1 MSSCKNC
8 GTCFRDKW
16 VLERHMSRI
25 KPCKKVNIL
34 IQNDNQSLEEKIS
47 ISGEKISTSEEKI
60 STSEE
65 KISTSEEKI
74 STSEEKNQSIKCE
87 FCLNIFHCKKYK
99 KIHQENCKL
108 KNDPIRLLE
117 IEKKIKINIPG
128 SKTECRFCNKDF
140 CRLSVLNKHIIHCK
154 EREDYHKQLLTKS
167 TEMQIQ
173 NIGTLN
179 NGTMN
184 INNGTVNNITINN
197 FGQESLDHLQI
208 EKTIDLLR
216 KIRAEYDAE
225 DVYISAGELII
236 SFDKYIREVP
246 ENRNISIPDPKGI
259 YANIKTTEGW
269 EMHLIEKVLNKGF
282 KKSANLL
289 YDTKN
294 SINDHNTR
302 VFESNTNKSIFT
314 EIKDFANK
322 GFKHSKY
329 GDTKSR
335 QIKTSYKI
343 SKLKKKQEPIDF

>member
-1 MSSCKNC
+1 
-8 GTCFRDKW
+8 
-16 VLERHMSRI
+16 
-25 KPCKKVNIL
+25 
-34 IQNDNQSLEEKIS
+34 
-47 ISGEKISTSEEKI
+47 
-60 STSEE
+60 
-65 KISTSEEKI
+65 
-74 STSEEKNQSIKCE
+74 
-87 FCLNIFHCKKYK
+87 
-99 KIHQENCKL
+99 
-108 KNDPIRLLE
+108 
-117 IEKKIKINIPG
+117 
-128 SKTECRFCNKDF
+128 
-140 CRLSVLNKHIIHCK
+140 
-154 EREDYHKQLLTKS
+154 
-167 TEMQIQ
+167 MQIQ

-184 INNGTVNNITINN
+184 INNGTINNNNITINN

-216 KIRAEYDAE
+216 KIRDEYDAE

-236 SFDKYIREVP
+236 SFDKYIREAP

-259 YANIKTTEGW
+259 YANVKTTEGW
-269 EMHLIEKVLNKGF
+269 EMHPIEKVLNKGF

-335 QIKTSYKI
+335 QVKTSYKI

>member
-25 KPCKKVNIL
+25 KPCKKINVL
-34 IQNDNQSLEEKIS
+34 IQNENQSLEGKID
-47 ISGEKISTSEEKI
+47 TSEGKI
-60 STSEE
+60 DTLEGKIDTLEGKIDTSEG
-65 KISTSEEKI
+65 KIDTFNA
-74 STSEEKNQSIKCE
+74 KNICQ
-87 FCLNIFHCKKYK
+87 FCLNTFCSKKYK
-99 KIHQENCKL
+99 KIHQENC
-108 KNDPIRLLE
+108 NYRDDPIRLLE
-117 IEKKIKINIPG
+117 IEKKIKINIPS
-128 SKTECRFCNKDF
+128 SKTECRFCNKEF
-140 CRLSVLNKHIIHCK
+140 CRLAVLNNHFKICK
-154 EREDYHKQLLTKS
+154 EREEYHQKLLKKS

-184 INNGTVNNITINN
+184 INNGTINNNNITINN

-216 KIRAEYDAE
+216 KIRDEYDAE

-236 SFDKYIREVP
+236 SFDKYIREAP

-259 YANIKTTEGW
+259 YANVKTTEGW
-269 EMHLIEKVLNKGF
+269 EMHPIEKVLNKGF

-335 QIKTSYKI
+335 QVKTSYKI